1 MQIPRDETL
10 AEVLYRD
17 IDKNE
22 YLNEIY
28 SNLLFNYSAKMFH
41 SEEQLKEINIMHAL
55 RFADLLSKSTYEP
68 VADKHKLWGQEIGI
82 LPGIYETF
90 VARGQAGT
98 EGKQTGR

>member
-28 SNLLFNYSAKMFH
+28 SNLLFNYSAKMFY
-41 SEEQLKEINIMHAL
+41 SEEQLKEINYACTPIC
-55 RFADLLSKSTYEP
+55 
-68 VADKHKLWGQEIGI
+68 
-82 LPGIYETF
+82 
-90 VARGQAGT
+90 
-98 EGKQTGR
+98 